1 MWQLTGQRGEEKLDP
16 GSKDSTIKRLAA
28 YYSTPTIIEDN
39 ASSNKEETLVVSSFD
54 ACKYVTKEEMV
65 EICSIFI
72 FTTNSSVRGERLA
85 DRECIVE
92 YERGNPSEEERES
105 STLAVSIIGDMS

>member
-28 YYSTPTIIEDN
+28 YYSTPTII
-39 ASSNKEETLVVSSFD
+39 VVLSFD

-105 STLAVSIIGDMS
+105 STLAVSIIGDIS